1 MDVIAVTLF
10 FSLLL
15 AALFFL
21 LFFVSRTDGK
31 SPEQESL
38 LPLEEDANAA
48 EGRGNLNHAFK
59 SRVCPHPTL
68 K

>member
-15 AALFFL
+15 AGLFFL
-21 LFFVSRTDGK
+21 LFFVSRSGGK

-38 LPLEEDANAA
+38 LPLAEDANAG
-48 EGRGNLNHAFK
+48 EGRGKRRAPLGRDPASAANF
-59 SRVCPHPTL
+59 
-68 K
+68 

>member
-15 AALFFL
+15 AGLFFL
-21 LFFVSRTDGK
+21 LFFVSRAGGK

-38 LPLEEDANAA
+38 LPLEEDANAGA
-48 EGRGNLNHAFK
+48 GRGK
-59 SRVCPHPTL
+59 SQTPFQKRACAR
-68 K
+68 